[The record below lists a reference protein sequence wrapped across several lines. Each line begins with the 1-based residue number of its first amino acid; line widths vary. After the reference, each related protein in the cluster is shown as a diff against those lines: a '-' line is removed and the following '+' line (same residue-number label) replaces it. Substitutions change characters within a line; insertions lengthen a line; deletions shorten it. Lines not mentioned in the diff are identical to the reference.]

1 MMQNSGVK
9 KFFENHWEQMV
20 LWTILIGLFYLFRPF
35 FLLIFETFLFT
46 YITKS
51 LVDWIVKRLNVNYQ
65 LTTAVVFILFVGLLG
80 TLITRVG
87 PQVIVESNQILVNIV
102 GENEVE
108 TREKVNRFV
117 EKIIV
122 KVAGREKAEAFIAS
136 AEYTALMNATKA
148 QAAEAARAALP
159 RVVQGLFHLVKAGW
173 QIVISTFLAIIFAFF
188 LVLDWRRIA
197 EKMRALETSR
207 IRTFYLGAAPH
218 LQAFADVL
226 GKTLR
231 AQAII
236 AACNTVL
243 TVIGLLFFGVP
254 NVSLLAVVVFF
265 CGFIP
270 ILGTF
275 ISSVPILLFGIETG
289 GLPLAVKLLGL
300 ILVVHGFE
308 VYILNPRITA
318 NLLHIHP
325 LLVLVLILVGERFFG
340 IWGMVVGVPIG
351 YYLISML
358 TKPDETLADE
368 PQPPAGTG

>member
-102 GENEVE
+102 GENEAE